1 MRVKS
6 GFCSVRKTVSFFML
20 NSNLLTSV
28 CSCTAVVKPQLTPYC
43 LVLGFDPTFQTAIGE
58 SHGRFRCQANREKS
72 IGGVNPAAFQ
82 HLYQEKFS
90 LTPCSLFDIA
100 EYRVIVWC
108 CLHFNMYC
116 TRRNENNFA
125 VPRKE

>member
-1 MRVKS
+1 
-6 GFCSVRKTVSFFML
+6 ML
-20 NSNLLTSV
+20 NLNLLTSV
-28 CSCTAVVKPQLTPYC
+28 CSRTAVVKPQLTPYC

-90 LTPCSLFDIA
+90 LTPPSLFQIFGA
-100 EYRVIVWC
+100 VCTSTCIVHEEMKTI
-108 CLHFNMYC
+108 LHCPEKNKPC
-116 TRRNENNFA
+116 
-125 VPRKE
+125 